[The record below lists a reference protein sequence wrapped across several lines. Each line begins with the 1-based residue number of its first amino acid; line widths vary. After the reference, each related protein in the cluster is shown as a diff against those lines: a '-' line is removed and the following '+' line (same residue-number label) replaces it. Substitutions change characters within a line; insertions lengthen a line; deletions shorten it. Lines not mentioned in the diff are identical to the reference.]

1 MGRDMVTAARLI
13 TCVGCDSQAVS
24 RGSVAGH
31 LASTHNARYRAKDG
45 EETSKQERER
55 ERERHCGDPFAARDT
70 AKQLCNAVRSGP
82 GLRQCRRAIAVARH
96 RLT

>member
-31 LASTHNARYRAKDG
+31 LASTHD
-45 EETSKQERER
+45 TQLRER
-55 ERERHCGDPFAARDT
+55 RERGTAAILSQHEARHGT
-70 AKQLCNAVRSGP
+70 ATVQCDAGGP
-82 GLRQCRRAIAVARH
+82 GLRQCRRAIAVALLRAP
-96 RLT
+96 